1 MDGKTRLA
9 EIVVTRQMPR
19 GDDGHDDDDDEDEEG
34 EDDENKIAE
43 K

>member
-19 GDDGHDDDDDEDEEG
+19 GGDDHDDDD
-34 EDDENKIAE
+34 EDDENKITQ

>member
-19 GDDGHDDDDDEDEEG
+19 GDDDHDGDDD
-34 EDDENKIAE
+34 EDDENKITQ